1 MNLLLNKLLLTSK
14 VKFSPN
20 VYCHI
25 CKCKTMQL
33 NSFCNHFVLSA
44 SKNLTLNV
52 KSTHLLQDQDA
63 FLGEL
68 NNLYS
73 RWDFSKL
80 ILSRFKI
87 LVQFDIVHVF

>member
-1 MNLLLNKLLLTSK
+1 MLEQKDD
-14 VKFSPN
+14 
-20 VYCHI
+20 
-25 CKCKTMQL
+25 
-33 NSFCNHFVLSA
+33 
-44 SKNLTLNV
+44 